1 MVSARWFEEGA
12 VIVRRE
18 GNGKEHRTG
27 PPVSGRRSATM
38 VPDDSLEPSGDEA
51 SHLPGARRGP
61 GPGGGAQQ
69 AVHPGDGPRPA
80 VHLSACRP
88 SNSPTPTRS
97 AVRAWGT
104 SPP

>member
-27 PPVSGRRSATM
+27 PPVSGRRSVTM

-51 SHLPGARRGP
+51 SHLPGARCGP
-61 GPGGGAQQ
+61 GPGGGAKQPFD
-69 AVHPGDGPRPA
+69 PGDGPGQA

-88 SNSPTPTRS
+88 SNSPTSTRS
-97 AVRAWGT
+97 DVPVW
-104 SPP
+104 